1 MSRRKELNKDN
12 YGTAVDIPEG
22 DEQHHVWQAAY
33 GGVFAAYA
41 GEWQPDD
48 YKPVQLHNLACH
60 IADVAYQTYKESIGV
75 HKRTQKSNG
84 KSKNKTEASFSMGK
98 HLVMGESSM
107 AIKITTPEEWIE
119 EFEGKE
125 EAWIPKSQIHA
136 DSQIDSDG
144 EEGELLVTAW
154 WAKKRGI
161 LGEATETTEDRVPF

>member
-1 MSRRKELNKDN
+1 MSEGDYSFSKND
-12 YGTAVDIPEG
+12 VPEG

-60 IADVAYQTYKESIGV
+60 IADVAYHTYKESIGV
-75 HKRTQKSNG
+75 HKRTKKPSNG
-84 KSKNKTEASFSMGK
+84 KNKTEASFSMGM
-98 HLVMGESSM
+98 HTIMGESER
-107 AIKITTPEEWIE
+107 AIMIVTPEEWIE
-119 EFEGKE
+119 KFDGKE
-125 EAWIPKSQIHA
+125 QAWIPKSQIHA
-136 DSQIDSDG
+136 DSKVDSDG

-161 LGEATETTEDRVPF
+161 LGEENEGTDDRIPF